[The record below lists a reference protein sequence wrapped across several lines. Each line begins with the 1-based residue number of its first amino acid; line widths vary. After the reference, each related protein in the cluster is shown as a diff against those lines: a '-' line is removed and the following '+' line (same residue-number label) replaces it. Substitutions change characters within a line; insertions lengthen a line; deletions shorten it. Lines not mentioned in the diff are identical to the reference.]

1 MLKKAIITIVL
12 SLSIFAVPLT
22 ASATPKHHVLVAA
35 RVVLSAVVIAEWQR
49 IATCE
54 EGGNWNYFSYW
65 YPDALGIDRPN
76 WIQFGGSVAKPSSRA
91 TQIKIGTKFLR
102 AYHMAMPDQQ
112 GYCAPW

>member
-1 MLKKAIITIVL
+1 MKRL
-12 SLSIFAVPLT
+12 LSI
-22 ASATPKHHVLVAA
+22 SALIFSVLLVASPVGA
-35 RVVLSAVVIAEWQR
+35 SRPLVSPAIMAKATRVAI
-49 IATCE
+49 CE